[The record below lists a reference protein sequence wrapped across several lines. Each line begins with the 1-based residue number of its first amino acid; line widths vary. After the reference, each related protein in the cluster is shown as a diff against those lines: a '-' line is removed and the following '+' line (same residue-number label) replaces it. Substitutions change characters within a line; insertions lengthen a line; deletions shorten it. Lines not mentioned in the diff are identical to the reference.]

1 MQYAAVHNLSSF
13 EVKLGPVNSKLR
25 PMRPNRANTT
35 EPLVVIYQNGF
46 NRLGK
51 DLDPNDE
58 CWDLFWTYVVGDYV
72 YYGLIAANYETM
84 DEAIQLNYTVEGSNN
99 FHRTIKKSRTIPS
112 QSVVA
117 YFIRL
122 KLAQTA
128 ATYLLTTKAYWRA
141 VLPFVLLDQLQTY
154 SYVSDV
160 QL

>member
-1 MQYAAVHNLSSF
+1 GGDMHQRIKILVCFALTVLCSGVLQAADCCSSANQKIHKAMQYAAVHNLSSF

-72 YYGLIAANYETM
+72 YYG
-84 DEAIQLNYTVEGSNN
+84 
-99 FHRTIKKSRTIPS
+99 
-112 QSVVA
+112 
-117 YFIRL
+117 
-122 KLAQTA
+122 
-128 ATYLLTTKAYWRA
+128 
-141 VLPFVLLDQLQTY
+141 
-154 SYVSDV
+154 
-160 QL
+160 